1 MKTFRLIG
9 TALLAVILCINLVS
23 CSSDENNPIEDK
35 DNATT
40 TQKKLI
46 ELKEVDDRGYYSI
59 SKYSYGD
66 DGRLSSATCTWNEYS
81 TTYTINWGA
90 NVVIESFDKEA
101 TTFTLENGL
110 IKHMSIENATFSY
123 NSSKQIIKMQNS
135 DIFTDVYT
143 WEGDKFTSRTTYQIG
158 QDEYTFE
165 YIYSGKT
172 CKGYLP
178 IMIEVVE
185 NDNHPL
191 IEAHPEMI
199 GMRCYQLPD
208 QVYHKKYNCEYICKY
223 TYTFDKDG
231 YVESCTKV
239 ETEKSLSDNTTY
251 RNNTTLY
258 TFIWE

>member
-1 MKTFRLIG
+1 
-9 TALLAVILCINLVS
+9 
-23 CSSDENNPIEDK
+23 
-35 DNATT
+35 
-40 TQKKLI
+40 
-46 ELKEVDDRGYYSI
+46 
-59 SKYSYGD
+59 
-66 DGRLSSATCTWNEYS
+66 
-81 TTYTINWGA
+81 
-90 NVVIESFDKEA
+90 
-101 TTFTLENGL
+101 
-110 IKHMSIENATFSY
+110 MSIENATFSY

-208 QVYHKKYNCEYICKY
+208 QVYHKNI
-223 TYTFDKDG
+223 TANI
-231 YVESCTKV
+231 YVNTLIHLTKM
-239 ETEKSLSDNTTY
+239 DM
-251 RNNTTLY
+251 
-258 TFIWE
+258 